1 MRGQSLGAAEA
12 DRELDH
18 FHPVED
24 GKRLCLAAL
33 TSDTYRRHL
42 GPEGDPLTLVAQG
55 SSRTLNPSLPQRV
68 VDRALEK
75 DGARAAAEYMAQ
87 FRTDVEGFVSLE
99 VVEAC
104 VGDYR
109 EQLPVP
115 CNDPAT
121 GATHSAHECYQAIGR
136 GAILVC

>member
-1 MRGQSLGAAEA
+1 MSECVIVAGCEAKVSVPPRLTASLIT
-12 DRELDH
+12 
-18 FHPVED
+18 FI
-24 GKRLCLAAL
+24 RLRTENASASPPL

-42 GPEGDPLTLVAQG
+42 GPEGDPLTL
-55 SSRTLNPSLPQRV
+55 NPSLPHRV

-99 VVEAC
+99 AVEAC